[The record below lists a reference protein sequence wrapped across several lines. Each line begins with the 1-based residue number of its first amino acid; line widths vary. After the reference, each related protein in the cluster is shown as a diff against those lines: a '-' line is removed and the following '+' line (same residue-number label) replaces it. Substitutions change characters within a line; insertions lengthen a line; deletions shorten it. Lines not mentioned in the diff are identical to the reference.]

1 MFAPDNNPVSSLE
14 ISNFQFSRFIV
25 VDWSL
30 IHGDLLSIKSIED
43 LKSENKQGSD
53 DHLVKTLNRPPL
65 ATLASGFILQRFL
78 FLTTYLHKVSC
89 IKYEFANSKKKKKKK
104 KKKNS
109 TRCGRSCKSD

>member
-14 ISNFQFSRFIV
+14 ISNFQFSGFIV

-53 DHLVKTLNRPPL
+53 DYLVKTQNRPPL
-65 ATLASGFILQRFL
+65 AILASGSILQRFL
-78 FLTTYLHKVSC
+78 FLTTYLHKVSW
-89 IKYEFANSKKKKKKK
+89 IKYEFANSKKKNI
-104 KKKNS
+104 KNS